1 MLQPMFANAIQED
14 SIISALKKVPKTTT
28 KPRTVSFQEGGD
40 DVTTKTKAI
49 VWRQKNILPTPE
61 SNQEHFIPKQHI
73 LIGSILIQIPS
84 LQEKVEPNFRT
95 PPKKK
100 IATCIASP
108 KKVT

>member
-1 MLQPMFANAIQED
+1 MSHSLSAAR
-14 SIISALKKVPKTTT
+14 SITFTLT
-28 KPRTVSFQEGGD
+28 

-73 LIGSILIQIPS
+73 LIGSILIQIPP

-95 PPKKK
+95 PPNKK
-100 IATCIASP
+100 IAMCIASP
-108 KKVT
+108 KKVMCKY